1 MEQTFNLK
9 VFDNRHGFYQTYR
22 LKKIDTG
29 WHVAHHSI
37 SGNCEPDGKLYLY
50 SNFDQDEI
58 SYPSDIGDYLEHL
71 WGLINEDAI
80 THEDAQ
86 KKMNEISEWL
96 IKCEQ
101 AVPKWEDY
109 N

>member
-1 MEQTFNLK
+1 MEQVFELK
-9 VFDNRHGFYQTYR
+9 VFSIRWMIYHTYR

-29 WHVAHHSI
+29 WYLEYESY
-37 SGNCEPDGKLYLY
+37 SGKCDPNGKHLLYG
-50 SNFDQDEI
+50 SFDQDDI

-71 WGLINEDAI
+71 WGLIDEDEI

-101 AVPKWEDY
+101 AVPK
-109 N
+109 